1 MADNKSL
8 KKASLAKVDEFYTQ
22 LTDIEKELKHY
33 KKHFKNKTVLCNCDD
48 PRVSMFFHYFSYN
61 FEKLGLKKLITIC
74 YKNQQMDLF
83 SEHKS
88 EKAIYLEYTG
98 DKNNNRIPD
107 PVEIGIKKLTGDG
120 DFRSQECI
128 ELLKESDIVV
138 TNPPF
143 SLFREY
149 IAQLLEYKKKFI
161 IIGNQNAITYKEIFK
176 LLKTN
181 KIWLGNH
188 AGDMKFKVPDSSEPR
203 KTRYWEEENG
213 QKWRSLGSV
222 CWFTNLDIAK
232 RHEDLICYKEF
243 SRKEYSK
250 YENYDAIEVSKKKE
264 IPVNYTGAMGV
275 PITFMQ
281 NYNPNQFNIIGLAND
296 KREIH
301 DALVQGKPIHL
312 DEQHKRF
319 VGMVLKKENKL
330 HATYARIIIKL
341 KT

>member
-1 MADNKSL
+1 M
-8 KKASLAKVDEFYTQ
+8 
-22 LTDIEKELKHY
+22 
-33 KKHFKNKTVLCNCDD
+33 
-48 PRVSMFFHYFSYN
+48 
-61 FEKLGLKKLITIC
+61 
-74 YKNQQMDLF
+74 
-83 SEHKS
+83 
-88 EKAIYLEYTG
+88 
-98 DKNNNRIPD
+98 
-107 PVEIGIKKLTGDG
+107 
-120 DFRSQECI
+120 EC
-128 ELLKESDIVV
+128 
-138 TNPPF
+138 
-143 SLFREY
+143 
-149 IAQLLEYKKKFI
+149 KKKFI

-330 HATYARIIIKL
+330 RAPYARIIIKK